1 MTEQATKERKK
12 LDVEVVETAEET
24 QLRLE
29 KAARDDQIKVD
40 VKAIQAAFLCTDCQK
55 QYKTVTEM
63 ENHLSSYDH
72 HHRKRL
78 LELKKQSV
86 SAHAQDAKRKR
97 EQQHEAA
104 MLQKRIELA
113 AAAATASASV
123 SARPPVV
130 ESDGLGKASL
140 PQAVPAKVG
149 FSFGAKVGK
158 PGAFL
163 GKKPQKQALNP
174 VASAFAN
181 PFQERHDD

>member
-12 LDVEVVETAEET
+12 LDIEVVETAEET
-24 QLRLE
+24 HLRLE

-78 LELKKQSV
+78 QELKKQSV

-113 AAAATASASV
+113 AAATASASV
-123 SARPPVV
+123 SAHPPVV
-130 ESDGLGKASL
+130 ESGGPGKVSL

-163 GKKPQKQALNP
+163 GKKPQKKALNP
-174 VASAFAN
+174 MASAFAN
-181 PFQERHDD
+181 PIQKHHDD

>member
-12 LDVEVVETAEET
+12 LDAEIVETAEET

-29 KAARDDQIKVD
+29 KAAKDDQIKVD

-78 LELKKQSV
+78 HDLKKQSV
-86 SAHAQDAKRKR
+86 SASEQDAKRKR

-113 AAAATASASV
+113 AAASALAPASV
-123 SARPPVV
+123 AALPVV
-130 ESDGLGKASL
+130 ETGGLGTAAL
-140 PQAVPAKVG
+140 PQAAPAKIG
-149 FSFGAKVGK
+149 FSFGAKAGK
-158 PGAFL
+158 AGAFM
-163 GKKPQKQALNP
+163 GKKAQKKALNP
-174 VASAFAN
+174 VASGFTN
-181 PFQERHDD
+181 EGD